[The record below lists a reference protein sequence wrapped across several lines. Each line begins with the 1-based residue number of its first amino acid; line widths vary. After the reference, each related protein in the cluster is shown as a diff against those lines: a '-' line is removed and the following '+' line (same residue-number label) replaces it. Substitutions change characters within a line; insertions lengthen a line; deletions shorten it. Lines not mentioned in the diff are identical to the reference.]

1 MTGDL
6 VYGFELSCWMDVYY
20 FHCYSPLWF
29 LATNILNQMPSSAMN
44 RINGV
49 NKVEI
54 EAIIMDTT
62 TVKDY
67 GFHRYH
73 SLSTLCDQGF

>member
-1 MTGDL
+1 
-6 VYGFELSCWMDVYY
+6 
-20 FHCYSPLWF
+20 
-29 LATNILNQMPSSAMN
+29 MPSSAMN